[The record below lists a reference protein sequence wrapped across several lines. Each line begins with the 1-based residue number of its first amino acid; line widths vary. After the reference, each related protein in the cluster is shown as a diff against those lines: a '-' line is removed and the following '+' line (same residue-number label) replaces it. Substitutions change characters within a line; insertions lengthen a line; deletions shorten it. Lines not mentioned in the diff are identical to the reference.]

1 MKIKINLE
9 NDIRLMWPTPV
20 FSRVWPGT
28 KDYNTRLRQII
39 LEHEKNNPGVP
50 KSVVGGWH
58 SREDFMAWPYPEIA
72 KLREWIGEATEE
84 LMTVTSG
91 AAKEDFAA
99 PEISAWAN
107 VLRRG
112 AYHRN
117 HTHPG
122 CYWSGVY
129 YVAVGGSSAKWEHSG
144 AIELYDPRG
153 AVEMVALP
161 GNPFG
166 QRLTIDPEPGLMLMF
181 PSWLRHAV
189 HPFMGKGERITV
201 AFNLAVG
208 EPPSR

>member
-58 SREDFMAWPYPEIA
+58 SREDFMAWPHPEIA
-72 KLREWIGEATEE
+72 QLREWISEATEE

-99 PEISAWAN
+99 AEISAWAN

-129 YVAVGGSSAKWEHSG
+129 YVAVGGSGAKWEHSG
-144 AIELYDPRG
+144 AIELSDPRG

>member
-1 MKIKINLE
+1 MKIKVNLE

-20 FSRVWPGT
+20 FSRVWPDT
-28 KDYNTRLRQII
+28 QDYNARLRRII
-39 LEHEKNNPGVP
+39 LDREKEDPGVP

-58 SREDFMAWPYPEIA
+58 SREDFATWPHPEIGQLKA
-72 KLREWIGEATEE
+72 WIDEATEE

-91 AAKEDFAA
+91 AAKDEFSAA
-99 PEISAWAN
+99 AISAWAN

-112 AYHRN
+112 AYHRT

-122 CYWSGVY
+122 CVWSGVY
-129 YVAVGGSSAKWEHSG
+129 YVAVGRNDTNWEHSG
-144 AIELYDPRG
+144 AIELDDPRG

-166 QRLTIDPEPGLMLMF
+166 QRLTIEPEPGLMLMF

-201 AFNLAVG
+201 AFNLAAG
-208 EPPSR
+208 EAAAS